1 MKSFVFM
8 IFLAGWASPASAVS
22 LEQLI
27 AAGEAEHGLSAAV
40 NATSASLLGTP
51 YLLGNAGEGH
61 RDVFDQDPLWRL
73 DVFDCTTY
81 VETVIAASLAHDRA
95 GFEKELFAVRYL
107 DGEVKFTSR
116 NHFPEVDWIP
126 NNERNGIV
134 RDLTISLFP
143 SLARSIAITID
154 KPRWY
159 VSMKAESIE
168 PRTRPLAER
177 EALAARLRAYAPRTH
192 AEKAV
197 IPYLPM
203 EQFFVRGANG
213 ERLPNKAVL
222 SRIPTAA
229 IFNVVR
235 EGWAPGGLPQAIS
248 HQGFV
253 VQKADGTYMRHAS
266 EGRGV
271 VEDRLDLY
279 FAKFL
284 GSATIRGINLLG
296 IQAR

>member
-1 MKSFVFM
+1 MKSFVFAL
-8 IFLAGWASPASAVS
+8 FLSVWALPAGAVS
-22 LEQLI
+22 VEQVIAVGQAERNLPAALNAISTALI
-27 AAGEAEHGLSAAV
+27 
-40 NATSASLLGTP
+40 GTP
-51 YLLGNAGEGH
+51 YLLGNAGEGN

-73 DVFDCTTY
+73 DAFDCTTF
-81 VETVIAASLAHDRA
+81 VETVIAASLARDRA
-95 GFEKELFAVRYL
+95 GFEHELFAVRYL
-107 DGEVKFTSR
+107 DGDVKFTSR

-126 NNERNGIV
+126 NNERSGVI
-134 RDLTISLFP
+134 RDLTAALFP
-143 SLARSIAITID
+143 SLVRTTAITID
-154 KPRWY
+154 KPHWY
-159 VSMKAESIE
+159 SSMTANSIE

-177 EALAARLRAYAPRTH
+177 EALAARLRAYAPKTH
-192 AEKAV
+192 SENAV
-197 IPYLPM
+197 IAYLPM
-203 EQFFVRGANG
+203 EQFFVKGAHG

-222 SRIPTAA
+222 SRIPPAT

-235 EGWAPGGLPQAIS
+235 EGWAPGGLPQTIS

-296 IQAR
+296 IQGR